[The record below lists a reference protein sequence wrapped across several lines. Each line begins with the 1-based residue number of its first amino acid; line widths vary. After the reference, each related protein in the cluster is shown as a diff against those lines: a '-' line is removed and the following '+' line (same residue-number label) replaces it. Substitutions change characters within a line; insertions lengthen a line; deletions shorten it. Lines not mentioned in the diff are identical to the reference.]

1 MRLLVIEDYTPLRKA
16 VVRGLEE
23 AGYAV
28 DSTGDGKEGLW
39 YAQSNDHDLIVL
51 DLMLPSLDGWEILR
65 TLRREG
71 RQTHVLILTAR
82 DGVDDRVVG
91 LDMGADDYLIKPFA
105 LEELLARVRALLR
118 RRYLRKNPLL
128 TVGDLE
134 MDQATHQVRRGG
146 QAIHL
151 TAREY
156 ALLEF
161 LALRAGEVV
170 TRSDIWDHLYEFNS
184 QVQSNVVD
192 VYIGYLRKKLDQPGL
207 PPLIHTR
214 RGHGY
219 WLGEDES

>member
-39 YAQSNDHDLIVL
+39 YAQSNDYDLIVL
-51 DLMLPSLDGWEILR
+51 DLMLPGIDGWEILR
-65 TLRREG
+65 SLRQEG
-71 RQTHVLILTAR
+71 QQTHVLILTAR
-82 DGVDDRVVG
+82 DTVDDRVVG
-91 LDMGADDYLIKPFA
+91 LDMGADDYLVKPFA

-118 RRYLRKNPLL
+118 RKYQSKNPLL
-128 TVGDLE
+128 RVGDLE
-134 MDQATHQVRRGG
+134 IDQVTRKVQRGG
-146 QAIHL
+146 DAIQL
-151 TAREY
+151 TSREY
-156 ALLEF
+156 ALLEL

-170 TRSDIWDHLYEFNS
+170 TRSEIWERLYEFNS
-184 QVQSNVVD
+184 QAQSNVVD
-192 VYIGYLRKKLDQPGL
+192 VYIGYLRKKIDQPGL

-219 WLGEDES
+219 WLGEDEL

>member
-146 QAIHL
+146 QAIQL

-170 TRSDIWDHLYEFNS
+170 TRSDIWNHLYEFNS
-184 QVQSNVVD
+184 QAQSNVVD

>member
-146 QAIHL
+146 QAVQL

-161 LALRAGEVV
+161 LALRAGEEV
-170 TRSDIWDHLYEFNS
+170 TRSDIWNHLYQFNS
-184 QVQSNVVD
+184 QAQSNVVD

>member
-39 YAQSNDHDLIVL
+39 YAQSNDYDLIVL
-51 DLMLPSLDGWEILR
+51 DLMLPGLDGWGILR
-65 TLRREG
+65 SLRQEG
-71 RQTHVLILTAR
+71 QQTHVLILTAR
-82 DGVDDRVVG
+82 DTVDDRVVG

-118 RRYLRKNPLL
+118 RKYQSKNPSLR
-128 TVGDLE
+128 VGDLE
-134 MDQATHQVRRGG
+134 IDQVTRKVQLGG
-146 QAIHL
+146 NAIQL
-151 TAREY
+151 TSREY
-156 ALLEF
+156 ALLEL

-170 TRSDIWDHLYEFNS
+170 TRSEIWERLYEFNS
-184 QVQSNVVD
+184 QAQSNVVD
-192 VYIGYLRKKLDQPGL
+192 VYIGYLRKKLDRPGL

-219 WLGEDES
+219 WLGEYEF